1 MKNENKTK
9 TAVALFSQMPI
20 ETQEAIIALLE
31 DLLAEQ
37 SSYPAALGSDGK
49 TIA

>member
-37 SSYPAALGSDGK
+37 SSYPAALGADGK